1 MKKIIISVFL
11 IVTLMGCTG
20 MNVSTTANLATDT
33 AFVLALQN
41 NPTYKTG
48 VLIALQEI
56 KSMLANEMT
65 YDQLIALVASKFTGK
80 NAVFGIILAGYLAED
95 KPVFETYINMLDSYK
110 ADVIKKIDRF
120 ILLANSM

>member
-1 MKKIIISVFL
+1 MKRIIVGVFL
-11 IVTLMGCTG
+11 IVSLLGCTG
-20 MNVSTTANLATDT
+20 INTSTTANLATDT

-48 VLIALQEI
+48 VLIALQEV

-65 YDQLIALVASKFTGK
+65 YDQLIALIASKFDGK
-80 NAVFGIILAGYLAED
+80 YAPYGIIFTSYLAED
-95 KPVFETYINMLDSYK
+95 EPLSQTYLNMLDSYK